1 MTLHIC
7 RIIPDD
13 LCHLEYDTNAYF
25 DFYIYSRYSYSSSQY
40 LNTTFF
46 YNMIIYLSYS
56 NMKVLLAGVKYEI
69 ENMHYFQSH
78 TISMILHAKEII
90 R

>member
-1 MTLHIC
+1 MHILIFISIQGIHIRH
-7 RIIPDD
+7 RII
-13 LCHLEYDTNAYF
+13 H
-25 DFYIYSRYSYSSSQY
+25 SSLY
-40 LNTTFF
+40 
-46 YNMIIYLSYS
+46 MIIYLVYS

>member
-1 MTLHIC
+1 MTLHIFG
-7 RIIPDD
+7 IIPDN
-13 LCHLEYDTNAYF
+13 LCHLAYDTNAYF
-25 DFYIYSRYSYSSSQY
+25 DLYIYSRYLYSSYSY
-40 LNTTFF
+40 FF
-46 YNMIIYLSYS
+46 DNMIVYLLYS
-56 NMKVLLAGVKYEI
+56 HLKVLLAGVKYEI

>member
-1 MTLHIC
+1 MTLHIFG
-7 RIIPDD
+7 IIPDD

-25 DFYIYSRYSYSSSQY
+25 DFYIYSRYSYSSY
-40 LNTTFF
+40 FF

>member
-1 MTLHIC
+1 MTLHIFG
-7 RIIPDD
+7 IFPDN
-13 LCHLEYDTNAYF
+13 LCHLEYDTNGILIF
-25 DFYIYSRYSYSSSQY
+25 ISIQGIHIRHSSLY
-40 LNTTFF
+40 
-46 YNMIIYLSYS
+46 MIIYLVYS
-56 NMKVLLAGVKYEI
+56 NMKVLLAGVKYDI

>member
-1 MTLHIC
+1 MHILIC
-7 RIIPDD
+7 ISIQGI
-13 LCHLEYDTNAYF
+13 
-25 DFYIYSRYSYSSSQY
+25 YIHRLQDYSY
-40 LNTTFF
+40 FF
-46 YNMIIYLSYS
+46 DNMIVSLLYS
-56 NMKVLLAGVKYEI
+56 HLKVLLAGVKYEI

>member
-1 MTLHIC
+1 MHILIFISIQGIHI
-7 RIIPDD
+7 RQ
-13 LCHLEYDTNAYF
+13 
-25 DFYIYSRYSYSSSQY
+25 SY
-40 LNTTFF
+40 FF

>member
-1 MTLHIC
+1 
-7 RIIPDD
+7 
-13 LCHLEYDTNAYF
+13 
-25 DFYIYSRYSYSSSQY
+25 
-40 LNTTFF
+40 
-46 YNMIIYLSYS
+46 MIIYLVYS
-56 NMKVLLAGVKYEI
+56 NMKVLLAGVKYDI

>member
-1 MTLHIC
+1 MHILIFISIQGIHI
-7 RIIPDD
+7 RQIIHIS
-13 LCHLEYDTNAYF
+13 LY
-25 DFYIYSRYSYSSSQY
+25 
-40 LNTTFF
+40 
-46 YNMIIYLSYS
+46 MIIYLVYS

>member
-1 MTLHIC
+1 
-7 RIIPDD
+7 
-13 LCHLEYDTNAYF
+13 
-25 DFYIYSRYSYSSSQY
+25 
-40 LNTTFF
+40 
-46 YNMIIYLSYS
+46 MIIYLVYS